1 MCPIRPFEKNGQWG
15 TKQHRIYE
23 LDEEGNRIRDEDGNY
38 VFNAVPTTDWGNP
51 ETLEHWRQ
59 AWADLCNAM
68 FEEKELV
75 CRIDN
80 RSYERQGLDILPT
93 VHEGPA
99 VRQMEAQGIRTN
111 KGDLNR
117 WIKATN
123 DLLRSVKKKLADLL
137 DWLKEAKEVL
147 DKPQSPALAQIL
159 GEYYAIRNAGA
170 YSNKAKIG
178 NTKRY
183 SEDFTFLESK
193 GLRTVEDLE
202 SYVSGLS
209 GKLFDLNESMRKKA
223 KGMKALNDLI
233 RQAEDYTRLKPIV
246 DAIPP
251 KGGWGKK
258 HKKYMAEHDS
268 EIRQFYAVK
277 QKLDNS
283 DIPNKKLTPEKW
295 QKELDALKTEYD
307 AEKTEVSK
315 INAELKSLRN
325 IQYKVNT
332 YLHDHQ
338 HDRQQQQ
345 KRDMEI

>member
-15 TKQHRIYE
+15 AKQHRVYE
-23 LDEEGNRIRDEDGNY
+23 LDEEGNRIRDADGNY
-38 VFNAVPTTDWGNP
+38 VFNAVPTTDWGSP

-59 AWADLCNAM
+59 AWAELCNAK
-68 FEEKELV
+68 FEDKELL

-111 KGDLNR
+111 KGNLNL

-137 DWLKEAKEVL
+137 DWLKEVKEEL
-147 DKPQSPALAQIL
+147 DEPQSPSLAQIL
-159 GEYYAIRNAGA
+159 GKYYSIRNAGA
-170 YSNKAKIG
+170 YSNKAKANNI
-178 NTKRY
+178 KRY
-183 SEDFTFLESK
+183 SEDFAFLEAK
-193 GLRTVEDLE
+193 GLRTVDDLE

-209 GKLFDLNESMRKKA
+209 GKLYGLNESMREKSKK
-223 KGMKALNDLI
+223 MKALNNLI

-246 DAIPP
+246 DDIPP
-251 KGGWGKK
+251 KGGLGKK
-258 HKKYMAEHDS
+258 HEKYMAEHDG

-277 QKLDNS
+277 RKLDNAN
-283 DIPNKKLTPEKW
+283 IPGKKLTPEKW
-295 QKELDALKTEYD
+295 QRELDALKAEYD
-307 AEKTEVSK
+307 AEKTEVSN
-315 INAELKSLRN
+315 INAELKPLRD